1 MRGNEILRLNPV
13 KGWGGGGKAVERGTG
28 VDRRENAKEEKGG
41 ESLTIELLDY
51 RKRKE
56 RKNFISFDAANR
68 GRNIAKY
75 CN

>member
-1 MRGNEILRLNPV
+1 M
-13 KGWGGGGKAVERGTG
+13 ERGTG

-41 ESLTIELLDY
+41 KSLTIELLDY

-68 GRNIAKY
+68 NIAKY